1 MEKSLIYCLDAIAEK
16 VRVMKQDKTI
26 EEQLKDILEKM
37 EEDEDTEDNTNDE
50 CKQ

>member
-1 MEKSLIYCLDAIAEK
+1 
-16 VRVMKQDKTI
+16 MKQDKTI